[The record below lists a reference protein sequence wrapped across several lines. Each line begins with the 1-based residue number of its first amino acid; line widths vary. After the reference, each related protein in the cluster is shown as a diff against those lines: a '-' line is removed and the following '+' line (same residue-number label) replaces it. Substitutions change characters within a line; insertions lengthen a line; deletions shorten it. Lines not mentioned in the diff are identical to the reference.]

1 MEAITM
7 SVSMNNKAGGRGARG
22 SKTQDQL
29 VVWNGSIKNKM
40 GNVCEGKHKY

>member
-7 SVSMNNKAGGRGARG
+7 SVSMNNKKPGGGG

-29 VVWNGSIKNKM
+29 VVWNGSTETKKQN
-40 GNVCEGKHKY
+40 GKRLLRKA